1 MLSFKSLRRKLV
13 SSPKSVHQNVAEYT
27 KLNFC
32 RNKYFL
38 FQDKDQVM
46 FMVDHD
52 DTVESVDL
60 IHIPVE

>member
-1 MLSFKSLRRKLV
+1 MFSSESLRGELV

-52 DTVESVDL
+52 DTVLSVDL
-60 IHIPVE
+60 IHIPAE